1 MGKGSRAR
9 PFEVPKEQYDVN
21 WERIFG
27 MKKKEPEPKK
37 DENKKTK

>member
-9 PFEVPKEQYDVN
+9 PIEVPKDKFDTN

-27 MKKKEPEPKK
+27 MKEKQPQKQ